1 MLCGR
6 DFSDVYVEISTL
18 LCFGEHN
25 KRIFFFNNG
34 KIIITFHYI
43 IGIKRNFDADESN
56 FATDFHIADQHFHL
70 LLWVCPIKA
79 ELPD

>member
-6 DFSDVYVEISTL
+6 DLSDVYVEISTL

-25 KRIFFFNNG
+25 KRIFFLTTV

-43 IGIKRNFDADESN
+43 ISIKRNFVAVDETN
-56 FATDFHIADQHFHL
+56 FASDFNIADQHFHF
-70 LLWVCPIKA
+70 
-79 ELPD
+79 